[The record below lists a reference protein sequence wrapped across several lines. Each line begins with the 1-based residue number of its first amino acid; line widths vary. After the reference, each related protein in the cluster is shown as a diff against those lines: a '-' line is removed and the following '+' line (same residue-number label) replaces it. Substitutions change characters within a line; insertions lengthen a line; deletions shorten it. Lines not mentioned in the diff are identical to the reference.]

1 MNTRKKEHA
10 YQQPDPS
17 VVNQHSEQGAMYE
30 AVNEPP
36 AIVNQNFDYE
46 IPPGDVATTGSLNQQ
61 QTPKSAAN
69 VNQNSKMVDKV
80 LLSDYMT
87 VIDDGASNSNQE
99 ASMYVN
105 ARPAGPRRGKR
116 K

>member
-1 MNTRKKEHA
+1 MNTREKEPA

-17 VVNQHSEQGAMYE
+17 VAHQHSEQGAMYE

-46 IPPGDVATTGSLNQQ
+46 IPPGDEATTGSHNHQ
-61 QTPKSAAN
+61 QTPTSAAN
-69 VNQNSKMVDKV
+69 VNQNSRMVDNV
-80 LLSDYMT
+80 LSDYMT
-87 VIDDGASNSNQE
+87 IIDDEASTSNQE